1 MTHRKILLTIRTTK
15 STKNLNV
22 KIILQLHKKD
32 IMSSI
37 TIYYVI
43 YYGTMV
49 AGMVAAFSRW
59 IEIPII
65 CTKNIP
71 ERSSV

>member
-37 TIYYVI
+37 TIYVI
-43 YYGTMV
+43 NYGTMV
-49 AGMVAAFSRW
+49 AGMVAAFSHW